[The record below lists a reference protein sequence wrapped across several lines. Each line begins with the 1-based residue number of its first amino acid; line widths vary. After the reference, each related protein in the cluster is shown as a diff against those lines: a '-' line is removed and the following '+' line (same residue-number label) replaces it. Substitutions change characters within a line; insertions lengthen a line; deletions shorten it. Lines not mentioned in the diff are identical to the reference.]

1 MPMPTDPKPAARI
14 VASPTQW
21 FALRAEKDGPCR
33 VCGSP
38 PPNELHHIVA
48 RSRRGDDLA
57 ENLAPVCVGCH
68 DLIERRNGYALRRL
82 HDSLTE
88 AERTYCAA
96 KLGGNALL
104 RIFGEAV
111 LA

>member
-1 MPMPTDPKPAARI
+1 MPTDPRPTARI

-21 FALRAEKDGPCR
+21 FALRAVKDGPCR
-33 VCGSP
+33 VGGSP

-57 ENLAPVCVGCH
+57 ANLAPVCVGCH
-68 DLIERRNGYALRRL
+68 DLIERRNGYALRQL
-82 HDSLTE
+82 FLSLTAPE
-88 AERTYCAA
+88 LAYCAD
-96 KLGGNALL
+96 KLGTNALE